1 MSRKKI
7 AFPNDFEFY
16 YISSKEE
23 TEYIYS
29 EIFTEQQYLQNGIV
43 INEGDYIF
51 DVGANIG
58 LFSLFVNR
66 IQNKVKIYAFE
77 PIEQTF
83 LTLEENTRLHNLD
96 NIQLFNYGIS
106 SEDNPEK
113 IFIFYPNMAGNSTT
127 KPGDIIAD
135 ADDVKEEIDS
145 EHIEDLFTSFF
156 EEEQQVKCQVRT
168 LSSVMNELGI
178 NSIDLLKIDVEG
190 AEYEVLQGIADKDWP
205 KIKQIVGEVHN
216 KKGRVEKIQQ
226 LLISHGFNIK
236 LEKREQLPSTY
247 VDTYNLYAVR

>member
-1 MSRKKI
+1 MSRKKMSF
-7 AFPNDFEFY
+7 ANELEFY
-16 YISSKEE
+16 YISSPEE

-29 EIFTEQQYLQNGIV
+29 EIFTEQQYLRHGIV
-43 INEGDYIF
+43 INEGDCIF

-58 LFSLFVNR
+58 LFSLFVNS
-66 IQNKVKIYAFE
+66 IQKQVKIYAFE

-83 LTLEENTRLHNLD
+83 FILKENTRLYNLD
-96 NIQLFNYGIS
+96 NVQLFNYGIS

-113 IFIFYPNMAGNSTT
+113 IFVFYPNMAGNSTT

-135 ADDVKEEIDS
+135 ADDVKEEINS
-145 EHIEDLFTSFF
+145 EPIEDLFASFF
-156 EEEQQVKCQVRT
+156 QEEQQVKCEVKT
-168 LSSVMNELGI
+168 LSSVINELGI
-178 NSIDLLKIDVEG
+178 DSIDLLKIDVEG

-216 KKGRVEKIQQ
+216 KQGRLDKIQK
-226 LLISHGFNIK
+226 LLISQGFKIE
-236 LEKREQLPSTY
+236 LEKRAELPTTY